1 MKASIIKIGNS
12 RGVII
17 PQGLLKA
24 LGLCESSPITLQV
37 HSEGILLIKKESA
50 RAGWSE
56 AAQMM
61 RENNDDD
68 LLIPEVFEDETLEE
82 W

>member
-24 LGLCESSPITLQV
+24 LGLGESSPITFQV
-37 HSEGILLIKKESA
+37 HSEGILIKKESA

-68 LLIPEVFEDETLEE
+68 LLIPEVFEDETLDE

>member
-37 HSEGILLIKKESA
+37 HSAGILLKKES
-50 RAGWSE
+50 AGWSE

-68 LLIPEVFEDETLEE
+68 LLIPEVFEDETLDE

>member
-1 MKASIIKIGNS
+1 MKASIIRIGNS

-37 HSEGILLIKKESA
+37 HSEGILIKKESA